1 MSQRNNNI
9 ISRSASSSTTGGS
22 VRNTFNSSRSRPS
35 RLHLMSATGFTQ
47 EHKMSVCQRLYKFMK
62 LPNFS
67 EYFMSVDHHQIW
79 RRHLAWSLRDGE

>member
-9 ISRSASSSTTGGS
+9 IRAAPSSATGGS
-22 VRNTFNSSRSRPS
+22 ARNTSSRSRPS

-47 EHKMSVCQRLYKFMK
+47 EHKMSVFQRMYKFIT
-62 LPNFS
+62 LPKFS
-67 EYFMSVDHHQIW
+67 EYIMSVDHHQIW